1 VRKRRCG
8 KADDEHRQELDTTRE
23 RMTHRRATRE
33 QLLDRF
39 PPRFEAKASG
49 GCRRRRSAPACGVLD
64 PTTTAARK
72 KRTASLFAEHI
83 DGRN

>member
-1 VRKRRCG
+1 MEVASHVAMSAAAPTAVRKRTEQCRKRRCG

-39 PPRFEAKASG
+39 
-49 GCRRRRSAPACGVLD
+49 RS
-64 PTTTAARK
+64 
-72 KRTASLFAEHI
+72 I
-83 DGRN
+83 